1 MHKTFLLLFLLFF
14 LNNCGPAG
22 TVFIGPSVTAATTGN
37 ITRTTL
43 SFVSNKTISELK
55 EEYQRKLDEAKKFDS
70 NKNFKNLINEYEKK
84 SQEIK
89 LLAKKSFNEPIFK
102 MDETANGID
111 ISTPKKIEQNT
122 FNSFL
127 NNYILGEKFKT
138 NSYNGTSG

>member
-43 SFVSNKTISELK
+43 SYASNKTIAELK
-55 EEYQRKLDEAKKFDS
+55 EEYQRRLDDAKKLAS
-70 NKNFKNLINEYEKK
+70 NKNFKNLINQYEKK
-84 SQEIK
+84 SREIK
-89 LLAKKSFNEPIFK
+89 LFAKKSFKQPIFIK
-102 MDETANGID
+102 VETANGID
-111 ISTPKKIEQNT
+111 ISTPKKIDQSA

-138 NSYNGTSG
+138 NTGNDPSG

>member
-1 MHKTFLLLFLLFF
+1 MYKTFLLLFLLFF
-14 LNNCGPAG
+14 LNNCGP
-22 TVFIGPSVTAATTGN
+22 TSSVFIGPSVTAATTGN

-55 EEYQRKLDEAKKFDS
+55 EEYQRKLDEAQKFDS
-70 NKNFKNLINEYEKK
+70 NKNFKNLINKYEKK

-111 ISTPKKIEQNT
+111 I
-122 FNSFL
+122 FM
-127 NNYILGEKFKT
+127 G
-138 NSYNGTSG
+138 

>member
-14 LNNCGPAG
+14 LNNCSPAS

-43 SFVSNKTISELK
+43 SYASNKTISELK
-55 EEYQRKLDEAKKFDS
+55 EEYQRRLDDAKKLAS
-70 NKNFKNLINEYEKK
+70 NKNFKNLINQYEKK
-84 SQEIK
+84 SEEIK
-89 LLAKKSFNEPIFK
+89 LLAKKSFNHPIFK
-102 MDETANGID
+102 MDEAASGID
-111 ISTPKKIEQNT
+111 ISTPKEIEQSV

-138 NSYNGTSG
+138 STDNSTSG